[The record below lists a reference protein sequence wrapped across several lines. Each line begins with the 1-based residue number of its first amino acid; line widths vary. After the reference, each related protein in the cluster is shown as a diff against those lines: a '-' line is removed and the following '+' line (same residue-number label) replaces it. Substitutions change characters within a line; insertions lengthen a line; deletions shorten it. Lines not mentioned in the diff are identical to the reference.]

1 MTSRENAF
9 PHPCADSHHNA
20 ATTFAINHSSQMLAF
35 PLGGF
40 ESTTHD
46 ESKLF
51 LCVSLT
57 FPQTS
62 SFLVLRRRSLIF
74 FFLGLASSE
83 RKFAAQL
90 HPVMTLQTH
99 LPTIS
104 ESKKSYKILQ
114 TNTHT
119 HTQRKHQ
126 TRVICIYNIG

>member
-1 MTSRENAF
+1 ML
-9 PHPCADSHHNA
+9 SHTHVLLPTTMHQLHSQSITVHN
-20 ATTFAINHSSQMLAF
+20 
-35 PLGGF
+35 PLEGF

-46 ESKLF
+46 ESKLS
-51 LCVSLT
+51 LSVSLT

-104 ESKKSYKILQ
+104 ESKKRYKILQ
-114 TNTHT
+114 THT
-119 HTQRKHQ
+119 HKES
-126 TRVICIYNIG
+126 IKLG

>member
-1 MTSRENAF
+1 MASRENAF
-9 PHPCADSHHNA
+9 PHPCAASHHNA
-20 ATTFAINHSSQMLAF
+20 ATTFAIIHSSQMLAF
-35 PLGGF
+35 PLEGF

-83 RKFAAQL
+83 GKFAAQL

-99 LPTIS
+99 FPTIS
-104 ESKKSYKILQ
+104 ESTKSYKILQ
-114 TNTHT
+114 R